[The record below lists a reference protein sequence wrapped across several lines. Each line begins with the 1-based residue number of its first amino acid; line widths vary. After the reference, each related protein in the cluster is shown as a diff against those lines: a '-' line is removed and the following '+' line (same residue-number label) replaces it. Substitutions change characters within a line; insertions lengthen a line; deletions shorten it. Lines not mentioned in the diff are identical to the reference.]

1 MGIPGSLLASCLRLT
16 VAQRLVRR
24 ICAACREPYEAD
36 ERTLAAHDL
45 RQPDGTRPV
54 LYRGRGCPS
63 CRFTGMRGRFGVYE
77 LMPTSPEIAELIA
90 RNGSTSDVRD
100 RARRNGLLSLRQA
113 GLLKVVEGVTTLAE
127 VLRVTPDEAGAD
139 PG

>member
-1 MGIPGSLLASCLRLT
+1 
-16 VAQRLVRR
+16 
-24 ICAACREPYEAD
+24 
-36 ERTLAAHDL
+36 
-45 RQPDGTRPV
+45 
-54 LYRGRGCPS
+54 
-63 CRFTGMRGRFGVYE
+63 
-77 LMPTSPEIAELIA
+77 MPTSPEIAELIA